1 MTMVGEVA
9 ERSQAVGEASD
20 SSSRSGDVDL
30 CGGVVLSYSGG
41 APRRGSM
48 AVAIAGSR
56 KGKKV
61 G

>member
-1 MTMVGEVA
+1 MVGEVA
-9 ERSQAVGEASD
+9 ERSQAVGETSG
-20 SSSRSGDVDL
+20 SSSRSSDVDL

-41 APRRGSM
+41 APRRGST
-48 AVAIAGSR
+48 AEATAGSG